1 MSAPEIN
8 TFSTTEETEQL
19 EKNARDYPYSA
30 LAQYSLLCHY
40 YTSSHPDFENQLR
53 KTAPYFPNHNWLQF
67 QLSRLKNVT
76 TTGQDQD
83 ICRDD
88 DESFKKH
95 FAVISEE
102 QLKELKEFDMRSEK
116 TVEEE
121 YPSDVSTPS
130 DQNGIRID
138 NDPASNTIEENRL
151 DSQITDQVNEDE
163 ETTNTLHDESS
174 LEEIVTETNE
184 EPGSTAEEPTGNYEN
199 KSQVKEDQEGES
211 QEVEKMG
218 LEAHKQD
225 SDIVI
230 ESNSPNTNDET
241 HLRRLEGEEHARMD
255 DEAESVVL
263 TGNINGAPKEETE
276 LEASAAE
283 DDEPTIQ
290 IPGIKEVSGDNTLVF
305 EPLHT
310 VDYFASQGIILT
322 DEAISNDKL
331 GTQMKSFTDWLK
343 SMKKLHPGK
352 LEPEASLAD
361 DIVKSAAEDAN
372 IDTEILTE
380 AMAEVLIKQDK
391 KEKAIDMYQKL
402 SLINPSKS
410 AYFAA
415 KIDKIKND

>member
-8 TFSTTEETEQL
+8 TLSDKEETVQL
-19 EKNARDYPYSA
+19 QKNARDYPYSA

-40 YTSSHPDFENQLR
+40 YCSSHPDFENQLR
-53 KTAPYFPNHNWLQF
+53 KTALYFPNHNWLQF
-67 QLSRLKNVT
+67 QLSQLKNVT

-88 DESFKKH
+88 DESFKRH

-116 TVEEE
+116 SVGTEEE
-121 YPSDVSTPS
+121 HHQSDVSTVS
-130 DQNGIRID
+130 DQDESQID
-138 NDPASNTIEENRL
+138 NDPASSTIEENGL
-151 DSQITDQVNEDE
+151 NSQITGQVNEDKE
-163 ETTNTLHDESS
+163 ATYVSNDESS
-174 LEEIVTETNE
+174 LDETVTETNE

-199 KSQVKEDQEGES
+199 ESGVKEDENLEA
-211 QEVEKMG
+211 EEMG

-225 SDIVI
+225 IDII
-230 ESNSPNTNDET
+230 AENNSTDTNDET
-241 HLRRLEGEEHARMD
+241 HLPGSESGQPAQMEE
-255 DEAESVVL
+255 ENESVVSIEA
-263 TGNINGAPKEETE
+263 INEAPEEAE
-276 LEASAAE
+276 HEASADE
-283 DDEPTIQ
+283 DDEPNIQ
-290 IPGIKEVSGDNTLVF
+290 IPGIKEVSGDNTLAF

-372 IDTEILTE
+372 IDTEVLTE